1 MIAIKTQKGEGMR
14 FLHLADLHIG
24 KKVNGFSMLEDQI
37 YIFQEILK
45 IIDERKVDAVLIAG
59 DVYDKSIP
67 SAEAVVLFNDF
78 LNGLVEKNLKVFVI
92 SGNHDSVER
101 ISFGSDLI
109 RMSHVYMSKPFSGVP
124 ERVSL
129 KDSFGEIHIYMLP
142 FIKPAMVKHI
152 YQDAEISGYNEAMAY
167 VMEKTDVDQK
177 ERNILMAHQFVIG
190 GSRCESEDISVGGID
205 EVSADNFL
213 KFDYVALGHLHGPQY
228 IKNEAIRY
236 SGTPL
241 KYSFSEVKHKKSALI
256 VDIREKGNIELET
269 IPLVPLHDM
278 TEIRGKYN
286 ELMSKDFYKKMDT
299 LDYMHITLTDEEDIV
314 NALELLR
321 TVYPNIMKLDY
332 DNQRT
337 RSNQDISG
345 AEEVEGKTPLD
356 LFGEFFELQNNQP
369 MSEEQ
374 TAFMEELIEK
384 VWEVNER

>member
-24 KKVNGFSMLEDQI
+24 KKVNGFSMLGDQR

-78 LNGLVEKNLKVFVI
+78 LNCLAEKNLKVFVI

-109 RMSHVYMSKPFSGVP
+109 RMSHVYMSKPFCGVP
-124 ERVSL
+124 EKVSL

-142 FIKPAMVKHI
+142 FIKPAMVRHI
-152 YQDAEISGYNEAMAY
+152 YEDADISGYNEAMTY
-167 VMEKTDVDQK
+167 VMEKTDVDEK
-177 ERNILMAHQFVIG
+177 ERNILMAHQFVSG

-337 RSNQDISG
+337 RSNQDING

-384 VWEVNER
+384 VWEVNEK

>member
-1 MIAIKTQKGEGMR
+1 MR

-24 KKVNGFSMLEDQI
+24 KKVNGFSMLKDQR

-45 IIDERKVDAVLIAG
+45 IIDERKVEAVLIAG

-78 LNGLVEKNLKVFVI
+78 LNDLAGRNLKVFVI

-109 RMSHVYMSKPFSGVP
+109 RMSHVYMSKSFSGVP
-124 ERVSL
+124 EKVSL

-152 YQDAEISGYNEAMAY
+152 YEDVEISGYNEAMAY
-167 VMEKTDVDQK
+167 VMEKTDVDEK
-177 ERNILMAHQFVIG
+177 ERNILMAHQFVSG

-286 ELMSKDFYKKMDT
+286 ELMSKDFYKGMDT
-299 LDYMHITLTDEEDIV
+299 LDYIHITLTDEEDIV

-345 AEEVEGKTPLD
+345 AEEVEGKAPLD

>member
-1 MIAIKTQKGEGMR
+1 MR

-24 KKVNGFSMLEDQI
+24 KKVNGFSMIEDQR

-45 IIDERKVDAVLIAG
+45 IIDEKKVEIVLIAG

-78 LNGLVEKNLKVFVI
+78 LNCLADRKLKVFVI

-109 RMSHVYMSKPFSGVP
+109 RRSQVYMTKPFSGGP
-124 ERVSL
+124 EKVTL
-129 KDSFGEIHIYMLP
+129 NDSFGDIHIYMLP

-152 YQDAEISGYNEAMAY
+152 YEDVEISGYNQAMAY
-167 VMEKTDVDQK
+167 VMEKTDINEKD
-177 ERNILMAHQFVIG
+177 RNILMAHQFVSG
-190 GSRCESEDISVGGID
+190 GSRCESEDICVGGMD
-205 EVSADNFL
+205 EVSADNFF
-213 KFDYVALGHLHGPQY
+213 KFDYVALGHLHGPQH
-228 IKNEAIRY
+228 IKRETIRY

-256 VDIREKGNIELET
+256 IDMKEKGNIKLEKT
-269 IPLVPLHDM
+269 PLVPLHDM
-278 TEIRGKYN
+278 REIRGKYN
-286 ELMSKDFYKKMDT
+286 ELMSKDFYKGMDT
-299 LDYMHITLTDEEDIV
+299 LDYMHMTLTDEEDIM

-374 TAFMEELIEK
+374 ISFMKELIEE
-384 VWEVNER
+384 VWEVNEE

>member
-1 MIAIKTQKGEGMR
+1 MR

-24 KKVNGFSMLEDQI
+24 KKVNGFSMLEDQR

-78 LNGLVEKNLKVFVI
+78 LNDLAGRNLKVFVI

-109 RMSHVYMSKPFSGVP
+109 RMSHVYMSKSFSGVP
-124 ERVSL
+124 EKVSL

-152 YQDAEISGYNEAMAY
+152 YEDVEISGYNEAMAY
-167 VMEKTDVDQK
+167 VMEKTDVDEK
-177 ERNILMAHQFVIG
+177 ERNILMAHQFVSG

-205 EVSADNFL
+205 EVSAENFL

-286 ELMSKDFYKKMDT
+286 ELMSKDFYKGMDT
-299 LDYMHITLTDEEDIV
+299 LDYIHITLTDEEDIV

-345 AEEVEGKTPLD
+345 AEEVEGKAPLD

>member
-24 KKVNGFSMLEDQI
+24 KKVNGFSMLEDQR

-78 LNGLVEKNLKVFVI
+78 LNGLAEKNLKVFVI

-109 RMSHVYMSKPFSGVP
+109 RMSHVYMSKPFCGVP
-124 ERVSL
+124 EKVSL

-142 FIKPAMVKHI
+142 FIKPAMVRHI

-167 VMEKTDVDQK
+167 VMEKTDVDEK
-177 ERNILMAHQFVIG
+177 ERNILMAHQFVSG